1 MSRRWCRLAARSTDH
16 QRPTDGQTLT
26 AAVMRTRRQDR
37 SITITR
43 TRHRT
48 PQLHAGQTQSYLR
61 PLTTIRMTALWTS
74 KEAHPRA
81 TGRRTLIEATSS
93 ATRRD
98 RSSII
103 ARTQLQDN
111 EETLSAGE
119 SAQLAETATPTYL
132 GHQPHDSTVR
142 DQVDERR
149 IHAHEPSQ

>member
-1 MSRRWCRLAARSTDH
+1 MRRRGCALNSRLNAH
-16 QRPTDGQTLT
+16 ERPTDRQTLT
-26 AAVMRTRRQDR
+26 SATTSKRRRDR
-37 SITITR
+37 STTITR